1 MAECVPAV
9 WKWREEERAAQQREE
24 DGEGKEVREEGS
36 GTQKIRRLMVATLCA
51 GLDLKIGEEE
61 APQPNPGPNRRR
73 QDSEGED
80 AFRREAAGGRDAQR
94 MEGREKRGGTTK
106 SRRQLLSTLALMDL
120 KIGEEAAP
128 QPRTRPTAQD
138 KRQRRRR
145 CIRGGRTEG
154 SDAKTADKMRI
165 RWRRGGD

>member
-51 GLDLKIGEEE
+51 GLDLKIGEEA
-61 APQPNPGPNRRR
+61 APQPNPGPRRRR

-80 AFRREAAGGRDAQR
+80 AFRAGSRRRARRAKNGGEGK
-94 MEGREKRGGTTK
+94 EGRHHKISSPAAVNFSTDGPEDWRGGGTPTPNPTHGAGQK
-106 SRRQLLSTLALMDL
+106 AAKEEMHSGRKDGRKRCKDSR
-120 KIGEEAAP
+120 
-128 QPRTRPTAQD
+128 
-138 KRQRRRR
+138 
-145 CIRGGRTEG
+145 
-154 SDAKTADKMRI
+154 
-165 RWRRGGD
+165 